1 MISQYHGVKGSL
13 DLEYKPIKMSYHPEY
28 KPIKMSYHPAKF
40 GVHSQSGCGVI
51 INLVC
56 HVILQDH
63 VIKCLCDL

>member
-1 MISQYHGVKGSL
+1 MSRDLAISGGKRVIGFY
-13 DLEYKPIKMSYHPEY
+13 EY

-40 GVHSQSGCGVI
+40 GVHSQSGCAVI